1 MYDLR
6 DPSCM
11 KHAKGMP
18 AGQALERL
26 KEGNRRFLVSE
37 KGSGDVSPSRRRET
51 EELGQHPYAVVV
63 TCSDSRVVPES
74 IFSAGIGDLFVIRSA
89 GNIVDGCTLG
99 SIEYAVEHLGCNLVV
114 VMGHT
119 HCGAVAAA
127 LEGLDEGHV
136 GLILDEVRAGIGEE
150 KDPDRACILN
160 IRHSM
165 DVIGKDLPLEDGAV
179 IVGALYD
186 IGSGRVDFLRDRTS

>member
-99 SIEYAVEHLGCNLVV
+99 SIEYAVEPH
-114 VMGHT
+114 
-119 HCGAVAAA
+119 A
-127 LEGLDEGHV
+127 LRGRGRRPRRV
-136 GLILDEVRAGIGEE
+136 GR
-150 KDPDRACILN
+150 RACGT
-160 IRHSM
+160 HT
-165 DVIGKDLPLEDGAV
+165 
-179 IVGALYD
+179 
-186 IGSGRVDFLRDRTS
+186 GRGPRRDR

>member
-1 MYDLR
+1 
-6 DPSCM
+6 
-11 KHAKGMP
+11 
-18 AGQALERL
+18 
-26 KEGNRRFLVSE
+26 
-37 KGSGDVSPSRRRET
+37 
-51 EELGQHPYAVVV
+51 
-63 TCSDSRVVPES
+63 
-74 IFSAGIGDLFVIRSA
+74 
-89 GNIVDGCTLG
+89 
-99 SIEYAVEHLGCNLVV
+99 
-114 VMGHT
+114 MGHT

-179 IVGALYD
+179 IVGAFYD

>member
-1 MYDLR
+1 
-6 DPSCM
+6 M

-99 SIEYAVEHLGCNLVV
+99 SIEYAVEHLGCDLVV

-165 DVIGKDLPLEDGAV
+165 DVIGKDLPLKDGAV

>member
-1 MYDLR
+1 MERNEAAHIIEAILFV
-6 DPSCM
+6 
-11 KHAKGMP
+11 
-18 AGQALERL
+18 AGEP
-26 KEGNRRFLVSE
+26 V
-37 KGSGDVSPSRRRET
+37 
-51 EELGQHPYAVVV
+51 
-63 TCSDSRVVPES
+63 
-74 IFSAGIGDLFVIRSA
+74 GIGD
-89 GNIVDGCTLG
+89 
-99 SIEYAVEHLGCNLVV
+99 
-114 VMGHT
+114 
-119 HCGAVAAA
+119 VAAA
-127 LEGLDEGHV
+127 LEGLDDGDV

>member
-1 MYDLR
+1 
-6 DPSCM
+6 M

-26 KEGNRRFLVSE
+26 KKGNRRFLVSE

-63 TCSDSRVVPES
+63 TCS
-74 IFSAGIGDLFVIRSA
+74 A

-99 SIEYAVEHLGCNLVV
+99 SIEYAVEHLGCDLVV

>member
-1 MYDLR
+1 
-6 DPSCM
+6 M

-26 KEGNRRFLVSE
+26 KEGHRRFLVSE

-99 SIEYAVEHLGCNLVV
+99 SIEYAVEH
-114 VMGHT
+114 
-119 HCGAVAAA
+119 
-127 LEGLDEGHV
+127 
-136 GLILDEVRAGIGEE
+136 IG
-150 KDPDRACILN
+150 
-160 IRHSM
+160 
-165 DVIGKDLPLEDGAV
+165 
-179 IVGALYD
+179 
-186 IGSGRVDFLRDRTS
+186 